1 MWKAD
6 NEHKDTAERQK
17 TNDSRS
23 TAAPERMSYQNAKK
37 NIIWRMKNYTTSISS
52 MNKYVSDLH
61 KNVTLSDI

>member
-1 MWKAD
+1 MNTK
-6 NEHKDTAERQK
+6 TERQK

-37 NIIWRMKNYTTSISS
+37 NIIWRMKNIPSISS
-52 MNKYVSDLH
+52 MNKYVSDLN